1 MTQMTTYEVSRET
14 LEYNIKQLK
23 TKANGVPIW
32 AVIKGDGYGLGVLP
46 LAEVLAEQG
55 IHHFCVTELRE
66 AEILRDNG
74 FAEDQILMLRSIA
87 DRKEINR
94 LLDLKVILTV
104 GSEEVAALVDR
115 IAAERADIAEVH
127 LKIDTG
133 MGRYGFLPE
142 QTEQVIALYR
152 EKKHLAISGI
162 FTHFN
167 CAFNNDELTKQEFA
181 AFMRVVDEIRAAG
194 QETGIVHCCNSAAFL
209 KFPEMHCDAVRLGSA
224 ILGRIAFRTKL
235 KPVGYISAP
244 VEELR
249 VLPKGHTTGYS
260 ALWKAKKDTP
270 IAIVPVGWY
279 HGFHVSC
286 EPDMTRKRDCFRAA
300 LGNLKAMLRPKYVTV
315 EINGKTCPIVGAIGM
330 LHCAVDV
337 SGVSCNCGDRVIMQ
351 MNPLHLN
358 GIKVVFRA

>member
-1 MTQMTTYEVSRET
+1 MTTYEVSREA
-14 LEYNIKQLK
+14 LEFNIKQLK
-23 TKANGVPIW
+23 AQANGVPIW
-32 AVIKGDGYGLGVLP
+32 AVVKGDGYGLGVLP
-46 LAEVLAEQG
+46 LAEVLAEQD
-55 IHHFCVTELRE
+55 IHNFCVTELRE

-74 FAEDQILMLRSIA
+74 FTDDRILMLRSVA

-94 LLDLKVILTV
+94 LMDLKVILTV
-104 GSEEVAALVDR
+104 GSEEVASLIDR

-142 QTEQVIALYR
+142 ETEQIIAIYR
-152 EKKHLAISGI
+152 EKKHLAVSGI

-167 CAFNNDELTKQEFA
+167 CAFNDDALTKREFA
-181 AFMRVVDEIRAAG
+181 AFMQVVGDIRAAG
-194 QETGIVHCCNSAAFL
+194 QETGTVHCCNSAAFL

-235 KPVGYISAP
+235 RPVGYVSSAI
-244 VEELR
+244 EELR

-270 IAIVPVGWY
+270 VAIVPVGWY

-286 EPDMTRKRDCFRAA
+286 EPDMTRRRDCFRAA
-300 LGNLKAMLRPKYVTV
+300 LGSFRGMLCPKYVTV

-337 SGVSCNCGDRVIMQ
+337 TGVPCQRGDRVIMQ

-358 GIKVVFRA
+358 GIKVVFRK

>member
-1 MTQMTTYEVSRET
+1 MTTYEVSREA
-14 LEYNIKQLK
+14 LEFNIKQLK
-23 TKANGVPIW
+23 AQANGVPIW
-32 AVIKGDGYGLGVLP
+32 AVVKGDGYGLGVLP
-46 LAEVLAEQG
+46 LAEMLAEQD
-55 IHHFCVTELRE
+55 IHNFCVTELRE

-74 FAEDQILMLRSIA
+74 FTDDCILMLRSVA

-94 LLDLKVILTV
+94 LMDLKVILTV
-104 GSEEVAALVDR
+104 GSEEVASLIDR

-142 QTEQVIALYR
+142 ETEQIIAIYR
-152 EKKHLAISGI
+152 EKKHLAVSGI

-167 CAFNNDELTKQEFA
+167 CAFNDDALTKREFA
-181 AFMRVVDEIRAAG
+181 AFMQVVGDIRAAG
-194 QETGIVHCCNSAAFL
+194 QETGTVHCCNSAAFL

-235 KPVGYISAP
+235 RPVGYVSSAI
-244 VEELR
+244 EELR

-270 IAIVPVGWY
+270 VAIVPVGWY

-286 EPDMTRKRDCFRAA
+286 EPDMTRRRDCFRAA
-300 LGNLKAMLRPKYVTV
+300 LGSFRGMLCPKHVTV

-337 SGVSCNCGDRVIMQ
+337 TGVPCQRGDRVIMQ

-358 GIKVVFRA
+358 GIKVVFRK

>member
-1 MTQMTTYEVSRET
+1 MTTYEVSREA
-14 LEYNIKQLK
+14 LEFNIKQLK
-23 TKANGVPIW
+23 AQANGVPIW
-32 AVIKGDGYGLGVLP
+32 AVVKGDGYGLGVLP
-46 LAEVLAEQG
+46 LAEVLAEQD
-55 IHHFCVTELRE
+55 IHNFCVTELRE

-74 FAEDQILMLRSIA
+74 FTDDCILMLRSVA

-94 LLDLKVILTV
+94 LMDLKVILTV
-104 GSEEVAALVDR
+104 GSEEVASLIDR

-142 QTEQVIALYR
+142 ETEQIIAIYR
-152 EKKHLAISGI
+152 EKKHLAVSGI

-167 CAFNNDELTKQEFA
+167 CAFNDDALTKREFA
-181 AFMRVVDEIRAAG
+181 AFMQVVGDIRAAG
-194 QETGIVHCCNSAAFL
+194 QETGTVHCCNSAAFL

-235 KPVGYISAP
+235 RPVGYVSSAI
-244 VEELR
+244 EELR

-270 IAIVPVGWY
+270 VAIVPVGWY

-286 EPDMTRKRDCFRAA
+286 EPDMTRRRDCFRAA
-300 LGNLKAMLRPKYVTV
+300 LGSFRGMLCPKHVTV

-337 SGVSCNCGDRVIMQ
+337 TGVPCQRGDRVIMQ

-358 GIKVVFRA
+358 GIKVVFRK

>member
-1 MTQMTTYEVSRET
+1 MTTYVVSRET
-14 LEYNIKQLK
+14 LAYNIKQLK

-32 AVIKGDGYGLGVLP
+32 AVIKGDGYGLGALA

-55 IHHFCVTELRE
+55 IHHFCVTDLRE
-66 AEILRDNG
+66 AELLRDNG
-74 FAEDQILMLRSIA
+74 FEDDRILMLRSVA

-94 LLDLKVILTV
+94 LLDLRVILTV

-115 IAAERADIAEVH
+115 IAAERADIAQVH
-127 LKIDTG
+127 LKVDTG

-142 QTEQVIALYR
+142 ETEKLIALYR
-152 EKKHLAISGI
+152 EKKYLAIRGI
-162 FTHFN
+162 YTHFN
-167 CAFNNDELTKQEFA
+167 CAFSDDELTKSEFA
-181 AFMRVVDEIRAAG
+181 AFKRVVEELHAAG
-194 QETGIVHCCNSAAFL
+194 LETGTVHCCNSAAFL

-235 KPVGYISAP
+235 RPVGYVSTAI
-244 VEELR
+244 EELR

-279 HGFHVSC
+279 HGFRVSC

-300 LGNLKAMLRPKYVTV
+300 LSSLKAMLRPKRVTV
-315 EINGKTCPIVGAIGM
+315 EINGKACPIVGAIGM

-337 SGVSCNCGDRVIMQ
+337 SGVACKRGDRVTMQ
-351 MNPLHLN
+351 INPLHIK
-358 GIKVVFRA
+358 GIPVVFRA

>member
-1 MTQMTTYEVSRET
+1 MTTYEVSREA
-14 LEYNIKQLK
+14 LEFNIKQLK
-23 TKANGVPIW
+23 AQANGVPIW
-32 AVIKGDGYGLGVLP
+32 AVVKGDGYGLGVLP
-46 LAEVLAEQG
+46 LAEVLAEQD
-55 IHHFCVTELRE
+55 IHNFCVTELRE

-74 FAEDQILMLRSIA
+74 FTDDRILMLRSVA

-94 LLDLKVILTV
+94 LMDLKVILTV
-104 GSEEVAALVDR
+104 GSEEVASLIDR

-142 QTEQVIALYR
+142 ETEQIIAIYR
-152 EKKHLAISGI
+152 EKKHLAVSGI

-167 CAFNNDELTKQEFA
+167 CAFNDDALTKREFA
-181 AFMRVVDEIRAAG
+181 AFMQVVGDIRAAG
-194 QETGIVHCCNSAAFL
+194 QETGTVHCCNSAAFL

-235 KPVGYISAP
+235 RPVGYVSSAI
-244 VEELR
+244 EELR

-270 IAIVPVGWY
+270 VAIVPVGWY

-286 EPDMTRKRDCFRAA
+286 EPDMTRRRDCFRAA
-300 LGNLKAMLRPKYVTV
+300 LGSFRGMLCPKHVTV

-337 SGVSCNCGDRVIMQ
+337 TGVPCQRGDRVIMQ

-358 GIKVVFRA
+358 GIKVVFRK